1 MSDSRFCLTL
11 LRYASAIYKF
21 KFQNGYERLLLKEQN
36 LAEKL
41 REFPALFD
49 KSTTGHKEKDV
60 KQSPWEKV
68 AERLGFTE
76 EVDNGIIVI
85 IIWYF

>member
-1 MSDSRFCLTL
+1 M
-11 LRYASAIYKF
+11 
-21 KFQNGYERLLLKEQN
+21 
-36 LAEKL
+36 
-41 REFPALFD
+41 FD
-49 KSTTGHKEKDV
+49 KSTNRHKEKDV